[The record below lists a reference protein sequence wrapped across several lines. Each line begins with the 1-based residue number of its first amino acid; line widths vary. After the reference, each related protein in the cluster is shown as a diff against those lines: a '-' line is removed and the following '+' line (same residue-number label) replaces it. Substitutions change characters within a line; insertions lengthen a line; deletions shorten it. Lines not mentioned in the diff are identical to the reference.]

1 MEVRRSRLAFVSL
14 LLVLAGCK
22 HCGEEAPAS
31 RDAAPDAVV
40 PTSTSTVDAGYDASV
55 DAAAPPFDAAPLD
68 AGASACRL
76 VYGPAEQ
83 PFRGPAAIV
92 PSPSLL
98 ELVANDSGKPR
109 VYGVPIAAI
118 PPPGAPPVTGPRPLS
133 FTGVRWPACEIANR
147 WAYCQGPG
155 GTIQRTPLGGGDT
168 TRVAKARNGT
178 HLSAAPLGK
187 DHAVVAWLEA
197 RPTSEGE
204 MLQAFAAVD
213 DGEATRL
220 SDEGAGATMV
230 RLVARG
236 EGALAVYMD
245 TRTAMIPLHA
255 RGVTL
260 SAKGK
265 TPAVGPD
272 EVVFVGGPPE
282 RGVEFAIAEGAGA
295 TFALLPN
302 AKESAEFGM
311 AALAISDPP
320 KHDVA
325 AVWSLY
331 PNGLD
336 PAPIAATTDASDPKG
351 PIVARVRPRERAPGS
366 PRILELGR
374 LDASGAFTSFGG
386 IADGRRV
393 TDIALARDRFGA
405 VWILYGDTTI
415 TWLERRVCP

>member
-1 MEVRRSRLAFVSL
+1 MSL
-14 LLVLAGCK
+14 LLVLASCK
-22 HCGEEAPAS
+22 HCAEES
-31 RDAAPDAVV
+31 RDAHDAAGAAVAPTATAVVDAVY
-40 PTSTSTVDAGYDASV
+40 DAG
-55 DAAAPPFDAAPLD
+55 DAAAPPVDAAPVD
-68 AGASACRL
+68 AGASTCRL

-92 PSPSLL
+92 PSASLL

-109 VYGVPIAAI
+109 VYGVPIAPI
-118 PPPGAPPVTGPRPLS
+118 PPAGAPPVAGPRPLS
-133 FTGVRWPACEIANR
+133 FVGMRWPACEVANR

-155 GTIQRTPLGGGDT
+155 GAVYRTPLAGGEAKT
-168 TRVAKARNGT
+168 IAKARNGT
-178 HLSAAPLGK
+178 HIAAAPLGK
-187 DHAVVAWLEA
+187 QHAVVAWLETH
-197 RPTSEGE
+197 PTSEGE
-204 MLQAFAAVD
+204 MLQAFAALD

-245 TRTAMIPLHA
+245 TRTAMVPIHA
-255 RGVTL
+255 RGVAL
-260 SAKGK
+260 PAKGAA
-265 TPAVGPD
+265 PALGPD

-282 RGVEFAIAEGAGA
+282 RGVEIALAQGAGA
-295 TFALLPN
+295 TFALLPI

-311 AALAISDPP
+311 ATLPIPDPP

-336 PAPIAATTDASDPKG
+336 PAPIAATTDASDREG
-351 PIVARVRPRERAPGS
+351 AIVARVRPRERAPGS
-366 PRILELGR
+366 PRVLELGR
-374 LDASGAFTSFGG
+374 LDAAGAFTSFGA

-405 VWILYGDTTI
+405 VWILYGDTTV